1 MASLREKLSGAIVPV
16 VVIDSAAIAVDLV
29 GALAAGGITTVEI
42 TLRTPA
48 GLEAIRATSGGGST
62 IGAGTVLT
70 PQQVDECADAG
81 ARFIVSPGFD
91 DDVVARAQ
99 ERGLD
104 VLPGIATAT
113 ELQRALRAGL
123 DTVKFFPADRLG
135 GLPTIS
141 SLAGPFPHVG
151 FMPSGGVTAANA
163 AEYLAHPSVFAI
175 SGSWMVP
182 RDAIAAGDF
191 DTVARLSA
199 EAMTMTEAHR

>member
-1 MASLREKLSGAIVPV
+1 MASLRENLSGAIVPV
-16 VVIDSAAIAVDLV
+16 VVIDSAAIAADLV

-199 EAMTMTEAHR
+199 EAMTMTEAQR